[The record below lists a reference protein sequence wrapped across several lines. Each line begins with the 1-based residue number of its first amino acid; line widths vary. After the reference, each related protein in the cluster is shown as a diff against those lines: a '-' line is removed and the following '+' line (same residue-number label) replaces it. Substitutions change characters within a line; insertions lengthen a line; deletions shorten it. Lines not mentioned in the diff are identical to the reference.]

1 MNAVTAEVAASLD
14 TPFYDL
20 MPDLPDERDYWLSDG
35 EHQSTAGAEA
45 QARLYAAY
53 LVENDVIPPL
63 PLQSS

>member
-1 MNAVTAEVAASLD
+1 MNATTAQVAADMD

-20 MPDLPDERDYWLSDG
+20 MANLADDADYWLADG
-35 EHQSTAGAEA
+35 EHQSAAGAEA

-63 PLQSS
+63 PLQP